1 MRPMSKSEELSHL
14 RNHVIEILQAS
25 TEPMVLAYLQHEL
38 SKRMSQ
44 KVDVK
49 KYGYEKF
56 STFVGEISRVKL
68 ETKDSTVYAV
78 LDNNYVKSASKTAKK
93 KNVYKTIKQ
102 YKYELKTL
110 KQKNLELTNT
120 CNKLI
125 EENKSSALQESRD
138 DRESILD
145 ESDPIYQP
153 PSVQKTGPIMGWMGA
168 SIFSIPPTDESDSL

>member
-56 STFVGEISRVKL
+56 STFVGKALCQIGEISRVKL

-93 KNVYKTIKQ
+93 K
-102 YKYELKTL
+102 
-110 KQKNLELTNT
+110 
-120 CNKLI
+120 
-125 EENKSSALQESRD
+125 
-138 DRESILD
+138 
-145 ESDPIYQP
+145 
-153 PSVQKTGPIMGWMGA
+153 
-168 SIFSIPPTDESDSL
+168 